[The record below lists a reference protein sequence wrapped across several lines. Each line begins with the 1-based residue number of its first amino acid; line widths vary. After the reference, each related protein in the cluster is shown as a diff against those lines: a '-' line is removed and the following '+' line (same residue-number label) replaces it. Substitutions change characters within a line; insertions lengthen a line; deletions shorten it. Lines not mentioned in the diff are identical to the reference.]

1 MRTLICLALAACT
14 SAAASPST
22 GAVRSVGTFHGL
34 DVATV
39 IDVDVTIGPVAR
51 VELRGPTDWVAKI
64 STEVKDGVLR
74 ISLPND
80 VNHVP
85 KLSAVITMPELTSVA
100 VSGVAGVHVAKLAAK
115 TLAVTI
121 SGVGA
126 VDLAGSADTLHVN
139 VSGTGQLTAKEL
151 TTSTT
156 TLDVAGSG
164 EATIRATKEV
174 DANVSGVGDVT
185 ILGKPGTIHKH
196 VSGVATIHD

>member
-14 SAAASPST
+14 SATASPPT
-22 GAVRSVGTFHGL
+22 GAVRTVGTFHGL
-34 DVATV
+34 DIATV

-64 STEVKDGVLR
+64 STQVKDGVLR
-74 ISLPND
+74 ISLPSD

-85 KLSAVITMPELTSVA
+85 KLSAVITMPGLTSVA
-100 VSGVAGVHVAKLAAK
+100 VSGVAGVHVAKLAAT
-115 TLAVTI
+115 TLEVAI
-121 SGVGA
+121 SGVGS
-126 VDLAGSADTLHVN
+126 VDLAGTADTLHVD
-139 VSGTGQLTAKEL
+139 VSGTGQLMAKDL

-185 ILGKPGTIHKH
+185 ILGKPATIHKH
-196 VSGVATIHD
+196 VSGVAEIHD

>member
-14 SAAASPST
+14 SAAAAPPT
-22 GAVRSVGTFHGL
+22 GAVRTVGTFHGL
-34 DVATV
+34 DIATV

-51 VELRGPTDWVAKI
+51 VELRGPADWVAKI
-64 STEVKDGVLR
+64 STDVKDGVLR
-74 ISLPND
+74 ISLPSY

-100 VSGVAGVHVAKLAAK
+100 VSGVASVHVAKLAAK
-115 TLAVTI
+115 TLEVAI
-121 SGVGA
+121 SGVGS
-126 VDLAGSADTLHVN
+126 VDLAGTADTLHVD
-139 VSGTGQLTAKEL
+139 VSGTGQLMEKEL

-185 ILGKPGTIHKH
+185 ILGKPATIHKH
-196 VSGVATIHD
+196 VSGVAEIHD